1 MEPRFERR
9 PILMASSG
17 GVAYLRVRPLWAVSV
32 VLVRGRPTEAVAMVG
47 FTGTVA
53 QSLVVSLLGGELHD
67 ARPKSFSVTPF
78 FVNGR
83 PAVDKA
89 VAGPG
94 DILELRAAFAQR
106 ELAERFIAEVAKGYT
121 LFGRRVVVEELE
133 FYDVFSQPLPEAQC
147 FKLEFLTPL
156 RFAVKPLYRRSRAV
170 FDFLPRPLSVFKSA
184 VRHGRAL
191 GLLKLGAPFLRW
203 VHTYVALTDF
213 GCRGRCVVTV
223 KLPNGGVA
231 RGFVGWALYRS
242 FGKRRIADLWRALR
256 VAEAF
261 NLGTGRGMGLGVVRV
276 TPLDC
281 PGNGPA
287 AQRGDA

>member
-1 MEPRFERR
+1 M
-9 PILMASSG
+9 
-17 GVAYLRVRPLWAVSV
+17 SV
-32 VLVRGRPTEAVAMVG
+32 VVVRGRPAEAVPLIG
-47 FTGTVA
+47 FTGTVVE
-53 QSLVVSLLGGELHD
+53 SLVVSTLGGELHD
-67 ARPKSFSVTPF
+67 VRPKPFSVTPL

-94 DILELRAAFAQR
+94 DLLEFRAAFAQR
-106 ELAERFIAEVAKGYT
+106 ELAERFIASVAQGFA
-121 LFGRRVVVEELE
+121 LFGKRVAVEELE
-133 FYDVFSQPLPEAQC
+133 FSDLFADPLPEARC

-156 RFAVKPLYRRSRAV
+156 RFAVKPLYKRSRAL

-213 GCRGRCVVTV
+213 GCRGKCVATV
-223 KLPNGGVA
+223 RLPNGGLA

-242 FGKRRIADLWRALR
+242 FGRRRLADMWRALR

-261 NLGTGRGMGLGVVRV
+261 NLGTGRGMGLGVVKAV
-276 TPLDC
+276 PLDC
-281 PGNGPA
+281 PGNAGGGA
-287 AQRGDA
+287 VARRRDDS

>member
-1 MEPRFERR
+1 M
-9 PILMASSG
+9 
-17 GVAYLRVRPLWAVSV
+17 SV
-32 VLVRGRPTEAVAMVG
+32 VIVRGKPSEAIAMVG

-53 QSLVVSLLGGELHD
+53 ESLVVSILGGGLHD
-67 ARPKSFSVTPF
+67 VRPKPFSVTPF

-83 PAVDKA
+83 PALDKA
-89 VAGPG
+89 IAGPG
-94 DILELRAAFAQR
+94 DLLEFRAAFAQR
-106 ELAERFIAEVAKGYT
+106 ELAEKFVASVAQGFS
-121 LFGRRVVVEELE
+121 LFGKRVVVEELE
-133 FYDVFSQPLPEAQC
+133 FSGVFSSPLPDARC

-156 RFAVKPLYRRSRAV
+156 RFAVKPLYKRRRAV

-213 GCRGRCVVTV
+213 GCRGRCIATV
-223 KLPNGGVA
+223 RLPNGGVA

-242 FGKRRIADLWRALR
+242 FGKRRLADMWRALR

-261 NLGTGRGMGLGVVRV
+261 NLGTGRGMGLGVVKV
-276 TPLDC
+276 VPLEC
-281 PGNGPA
+281 PGGAGGGA
-287 AQRGDA
+287 AARREGAL